1 MKVLVIEDEEALK
14 ESIVAYLKQEGY
26 TCDAATDYHSA
37 LLKTASHTYAC
48 LVVDLTLPGGNGLN
62 IVRSVKE
69 NHPDTGIIIISAK
82 NALDDK
88 ITGLEVGADD
98 YLTKPFHLS
107 ELNARLKSVLRRRN
121 FNGQKVLRVGEVEVQ
136 PEAAEA
142 SVAGKPLTLTRKE
155 YELLLYFVSNRNR
168 VLTKES
174 IAEYL
179 WGDHIEMLDSLDF
192 VYTHIKNLRR
202 KIVDAGG
209 QDYIQTVYGLGYK
222 FTSP

>member
-1 MKVLVIEDEEALK
+1 MKVLVVEDEEALK
-14 ESIVAYLKQEGY
+14 ESIVAYLRQEGY
-26 TCDAATDYHSA
+26 ACEAAIDYRSA
-37 LLKTASHTYAC
+37 MLKTASYTYAC
-48 LVVDLTLPGGNGLN
+48 LVVDLTLPGGNGLD

-69 NHPDTGIIIISAK
+69 NQPDTGIIIISAK

-88 ITGLEVGADD
+88 IMGLEVGADD
-98 YLTKPFHLS
+98 YMTKPFHLS

-121 FNGQKVLRVGEVEVQ
+121 FNGQKVLRVGEVEVH

-142 SVAGKPLTLTRKE
+142 SVAGKKLALTRKE
-155 YELLLYFVSNRNR
+155 YELLLYFASNRNR

-174 IAEYL
+174 IAEHL

-202 KIVDAGG
+202 KIMETGVE
-209 QDYIQTVYGLGYK
+209 DYIQTVYGLGYK
-222 FTSP
+222 FMSP